1 MYRAAGDEHRYRV
14 VVNLGHADGA
24 RRRVVRVLNNASL
37 ADAERT
43 RTTLLADRNAGRRR
57 AHPRG
62 GAQTV
67 SEWMAYWL
75 ETYKRPRIQA
85 TTHERYE
92 EIIRCQIVPRLGRI
106 RISRLT
112 PDDVQEFYNTL
123 GHLAGQ
129 SQVQTAALLKA
140 ALAQALRSGHIA
152 SNPATAV
159 DNPRH
164 GPRTRRNLPTTE
176 EVRALLRSM
185 AKRHADGYEIIRFA
199 LETGM
204 RLGEVSAL
212 EWSAIDLDSGTAHVH
227 RTTVKIPNPEGTGR
241 VRVFRQRTKT
251 PASEAGVMLSPSTV
265 AWLRVYRRDLMR
277 ARTALSPDYWT
288 DDDGNL
294 VFPCRRP
301 QGGRKAGRA
310 WDGAAL
316 RKTLRRY
323 CRRLGIPVMNFH
335 DTRRLFVSAAAQ
347 RVPLITVRDMAR
359 HADLDVT
366 ANVYARASEDDLRAG
381 ALAIDGIWAT
391 E

>member
-1 MYRAAGDEHRYRV
+1 VYRDAGNEHRYRV
-14 VVNLGHADGA
+14 VVNLGRADGT
-24 RRRVVRVLNNASL
+24 RRRVVRVLDSATL
-37 ADAERT
+37 AEAERA

-57 AHPRG
+57 PHPRT
-62 GAQTV
+62 GARTV
-67 SEWMAYWL
+67 TEWANYWL
-75 ETYKRPRIQA
+75 ETYKRPRIQP
-85 TTHERYE
+85 TTHERYQ
-92 EIIRCQIVPRLGRI
+92 EIVDHHISPGLGRI
-106 RISRLT
+106 RIDRLT
-112 PDDVQEFYNTL
+112 PDDVQEFYNTI

-129 SQVQTAALLKA
+129 SQVQVAALLKA
-140 ALAQALRSGHIA
+140 SLAQALRSGHIA
-152 SNPATAV
+152 SNPAAAV

-176 EVRALLRSM
+176 QVRALLRSM
-185 AKRHADGYEIIRFA
+185 SERRADGYEITRFA

-212 EWSAIDLDSGTAHVH
+212 EWSAVDLENGLAHVH
-227 RTTVKIPNPEGTGR
+227 RTTVKILNPEGPGR

-265 AWLRVYRRDLMR
+265 EWLKVYRRDLMR

-288 DDDGNL
+288 DEDGNL
-294 VFPCRRP
+294 VFPCRRA

-323 CRRLGIPVMNFH
+323 CQRLDIPVMNFH
-335 DTRRLFVSAAAQ
+335 DCRRLFVSAAAQ